1 MNGSRAEL
9 RFGQLSSDRIG
20 TDEGGTSM
28 NEPEHRERK
37 TRSGP
42 SSGSFRV
49 ARVEVQELAALAGP
63 EVFSAPGA
71 DLLSDEL
78 LVDRVLNGEPAHYE
92 VLMRRCAARLYRIA
106 RAISGSA
113 PRSEAI
119 VEAAFVSAYDNVASY
134 DRRLRFCDWVTR
146 ITIHSALASLKRDPA
161 PPAPNQRQQL
171 DLVRQLE
178 DAVDA
183 LPQTFRV
190 AFTLCALADMLPKD
204 VAETLGTSLEAV
216 QVAGY
221 RGRLQVRRAL
231 GMRYDDVEA
240 RAFGLDLASADDI
253 IRNVKARLGLGKT

>member
-1 MNGSRAEL
+1 
-9 RFGQLSSDRIG
+9 
-20 TDEGGTSM
+20 M

-63 EVFSAPGA
+63 EVFTTPGA

-78 LVDRVLNGEPAHYE
+78 LVDRILNGEPAHYE
-92 VLMRRCAARLYRIA
+92 VLMRRTAARLYRIA
-106 RAISGSA
+106 RGICGNAT
-113 PRSEAI
+113 RSEEI
-119 VEAAFVSAYDNVASY
+119 LEGAFLRAFENVASY
-134 DRRLRFCDWVTR
+134 DRRLRFGDWVSR
-146 ITIHSALASLKRDPA
+146 ITIHSALGSLKRDGARSPIEHR
-161 PPAPNQRQQL
+161 RQQL

-190 AFTLCALADMLPKD
+190 AFTLCALDDMAPKD
-204 VAETLGTSLEAV
+204 AAEILGVSVEAV
-216 QVAGY
+216 RLAGY

-231 GMRYDDVEA
+231 GMRYDDAEA
-240 RAFGLDLASADDI
+240 RAFGLDLASADEI
-253 IRNVKARLGLGKT
+253 IRKVKLRLGSIKA